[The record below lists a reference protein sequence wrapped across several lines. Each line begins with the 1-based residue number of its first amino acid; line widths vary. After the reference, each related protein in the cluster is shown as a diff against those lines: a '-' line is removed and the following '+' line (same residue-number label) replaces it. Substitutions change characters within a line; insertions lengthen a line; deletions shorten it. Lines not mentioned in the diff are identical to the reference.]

1 MKSNAIYYIVKKT
14 PISFEHNL
22 PKNIV
27 DYINDKRGENN
38 KDSLYAWNLLQKLT
52 KVDLKSVTF
61 LESGKPILKGLNF
74 SISHSY
80 NYVAIAFTKSNANI
94 GIDLEKIRDKNLG
107 FLSKLS
113 NKFSNKDTA
122 TSFRLWTEH
131 ESTIKALNLNVFKD
145 FNNNFKG
152 LSKAINTIDG
162 EYSLSIYNDSNLKI
176 EELTYED

>member
-1 MKSNAIYYIVKKT
+1 MMSNAIFYIVKKT

-52 KVDLKSVTF
+52 NADFKSVTF
-61 LESGKPILKGLNF
+61 LKSGKPIIKGLNF

-80 NYVAIAFTKSNANI
+80 NYVAIAFTKSNANF
-94 GIDLEKIRDKNLG
+94 GIDLEKIRDKDLS
-107 FLSKLS
+107 FLSKLAS
-113 NKFSNKDTA
+113 KFSNKDTPIL
-122 TSFRLWTEH
+122 FRLWTEH

-145 FNNNFKG
+145 FDKNFKG

>member
-1 MKSNAIYYIVKKT
+1 MKSNAVYYIVKKT

-52 KVDLKSVTF
+52 NVDLRSVTF
-61 LESGKPILKGLNF
+61 LKSGKPILKGFNF

-80 NYVAIAFTKSNANI
+80 NYVAIAFTKADANI
-94 GIDLEKIRDKNLG
+94 GIDLEKIRDKDLT
-107 FLSKLS
+107 FLSKLAS
-113 NKFSNKDTA
+113 KFSNKDTPIL
-122 TSFRLWTEH
+122 FRLWTEH
-131 ESTIKALNLNVFKD
+131 EATVKALNLSILKD
-145 FNNNFKG
+145 FSTPFKG
-152 LSKAINTIDG
+152 LSKTLTTFDG
-162 EYSLSIYNDSNLKI
+162 EYSLSIYNDSNLKV

>member
-14 PISFEHNL
+14 PISFERNL

-61 LESGKPILKGLNF
+61 LKSGKPILKGLNF

-94 GIDLEKIRDKNLG
+94 GIDLEKIRDKDLS
-107 FLSKLS
+107 FLSKFS
-113 NKFSNKDTA
+113 SKFSKKDTA

-131 ESTIKALNLNVFKD
+131 ESTVKALNLNVFKD
-145 FNNNFKG
+145 FDNNFKG

-176 EELTYED
+176 EKLTYED